1 MALRQRRKKKI
12 KKGSSGTMPPG
23 YDAVIPAG
31 QGKYPGG
38 GEGIGSDFSARTPVL
53 LSQIGVFWVWRQV
66 ALDTDV
72 LCSKAGLLPS
82 RTWMN
87 RFKSALRCALQLPGG
102 CGAPSRPW
110 QPALEGD
117 ACWLRSWQHNKK
129 TRASPFVTLGV
140 PREGVLSL
148 LSKPVH
154 CAPHV

>member
-1 MALRQRRKKKI
+1 MGEVAGRQAFPTNGRV
-12 KKGSSGTMPPG
+12 TNE
-23 YDAVIPAG
+23 IP
-31 QGKYPGG
+31 
-38 GEGIGSDFSARTPVL
+38 L
-53 LSQIGVFWVWRQV
+53 HLSQIGVFWVWRQV

-72 LCSKAGLLPS
+72 LCSKAALLPS